1 VSGIIARYPTS
12 ESECQVYHR
21 RNLTR
26 SYSLSVAQLRSGV
39 SLMGPRPGKYTYLP
53 TTYQRL
59 SEILPTCS
67 QMVSGLC
74 LNCRTPLLW
83 MDQPAEW
90 TGTLSRV
97 EFQATSFTIASAE
110 KDLLALDAGL
120 DHLDDIKGRLV
131 ARRKL
136 LLHYRAANL
145 SLIAPIRR
153 LPAEILSQVFL
164 QCIPEESIFLAKTA
178 PLVLSQVCR
187 QWREVALSNQLLWN
201 TLTLDP
207 NHSGNPQF
215 AKALVDI
222 WLSMGNH

>member
-1 VSGIIARYPTS
+1 MQSDGLWSLPQLPNPPLMDGPTRRMDRHSFSRRVSS
-12 ESECQVYHR
+12 
-21 RNLTR
+21 NL
-26 SYSLSVAQLRSGV
+26 
-39 SLMGPRPGKYTYLP
+39 
-53 TTYQRL
+53 
-59 SEILPTCS
+59 I
-67 QMVSGLC
+67 
-74 LNCRTPLLW
+74 
-83 MDQPAEW
+83 
-90 TGTLSRV
+90 
-97 EFQATSFTIASAE
+97 TIASAE